1 MKILGKKSL
10 SSVVMVFLCIL
21 LILCIIAIL
30 AGGIFIIRN
39 FEFFT
44 KDLLSETYILIYLS
58 AIPALIMIVQ
68 FLQIFNTL
76 KNEKIF
82 EKQNVKRLSISYI
95 SSIIIGIMYAINVL
109 LIYFGV
115 NIPAEG
121 YFIIY
126 PLANVA
132 LAIIFLIFGIGIVVL
147 KEIYRKA
154 IEYKDEN
161 DLTI

>member
-10 SSVVMVFLCIL
+10 SSVVMVFLYVL
-21 LILCIIAIL
+21 FILCIMAIL
-30 AGGIFIIRN
+30 AGGIFVIKN

-44 KDLLSETYILIYLS
+44 KDLLSGTYIMIYLS
-58 AIPALIMIVQ
+58 AIPALVMIVQ

-76 KNEKIF
+76 RNENIF
-82 EKQNVKRLSISYI
+82 EKQNVKRLGVSYI
-95 SSIIIGIMYAINVL
+95 ASIIIGVMYAINVL

-115 NIPAEG
+115 GIKLEG
-121 YFIIY
+121 YFILY

-132 LAIIFLIFGIGIVVL
+132 ISIIFLIFGIGIVVL
-147 KEIYRKA
+147 KEIYRRA